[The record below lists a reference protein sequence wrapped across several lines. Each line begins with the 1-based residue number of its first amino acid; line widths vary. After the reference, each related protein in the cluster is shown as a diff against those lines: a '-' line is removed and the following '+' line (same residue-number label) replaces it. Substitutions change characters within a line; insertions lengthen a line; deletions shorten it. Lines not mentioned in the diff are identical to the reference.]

1 MNVQLEKMFGEVYR
15 QFKRVNPGCDDNE
28 KLNKVLDNVFGV
40 GNYSSNPASVRA
52 MEEMKGFCVCYSDY
66 KIFIPCQSAL
76 DLKMENLKY
85 YADAFSQAEIIIP
98 AYMPMGVLGPLSK
111 EIINSSDKE
120 AKLKHGDMAL
130 TTMFPSAVLARLSV
144 DHYSKF
150 SDLDACLVQIRETV
164 EAYCMGLYRLAITA
178 LLPCIEYAIRA
189 LGARL
194 GVAGE
199 NEVAVTYLLGIYD
212 SWMRYYIDG
221 IVLKDYDWTPNAMRS
236 KTLYLAFDERYQIV
250 ANSREY
256 IANHLYQNSV
266 RDSGISQLNRHSILH
281 GFMPQYHTKGNYLRL
296 INVLNNICVM
306 LTFSGVPASL
316 FLPENFTDKS
326 FRFYHN
332 LLALEYTGAQRAKH
346 LDEYKIER

>member
-1 MNVQLEKMFGEVYR
+1 MRVKPMNVQLEKMFGEVYR

-40 GNYSSNPASVRA
+40 GNYSSNPASIRA
-52 MEEMKGFCVCYSDY
+52 MEEIKGFCVCYSDY

-111 EIINSSDKE
+111 EIIISSDKE

-178 LLPCIEYAIRA
+178 LLHYCR
-189 LGARL
+189 
-194 GVAGE
+194 
-199 NEVAVTYLLGIYD
+199 
-212 SWMRYYIDG
+212 
-221 IVLKDYDWTPNAMRS
+221 
-236 KTLYLAFDERYQIV
+236 
-250 ANSREY
+250 
-256 IANHLYQNSV
+256 
-266 RDSGISQLNRHSILH
+266 
-281 GFMPQYHTKGNYLRL
+281 
-296 INVLNNICVM
+296 VLNM
-306 LTFSGVPASL
+306 LSGRLVQDL
-316 FLPENFTDKS
+316 VLPG
-326 FRFYHN
+326 RMRW
-332 LLALEYTGAQRAKH
+332 LLLIFWVSTIAGCG
-346 LDEYKIER
+346 II